1 MNLPFRVLLFPTRT
15 METLPHTHSCFVCGD
30 ANPVGLQLRFVKDGA
45 VVRTRFTPATGH
57 AGFRGIVHGG
67 ILSTVLDEIM
77 VWACAVNS
85 GHFGFCVE
93 LNVRF
98 HQPSVPG
105 EELAVSAELV
115 SNHRNRLFAAKAEVR
130 NPDGKLLASSTG
142 KYMALRKVDEAA
154 LLDDFVGS
162 PAVIESWKQKS
173 G

>member
-1 MNLPFRVLLFPTRT
+1 MPFVVPVFPTRG

-30 ANPVGLQLRFVKDGA
+30 ANPVGLQLRFEKDGP

-57 AGFRGIVHGG
+57 AGFRGVVHGG

-85 GHFGFCVE
+85 GRFGFCAE

-98 HQPSVPG
+98 HQPATTG
-105 EELAVSAELV
+105 EELSVSAELV
-115 SNHRNRLFAAKAEVR
+115 SNHRDRLFTAKAEVR
-130 NPDGKLLASSTG
+130 NPAGKLLASSTG
-142 KYMALRKVDEAA
+142 KYMALRGVDEAA

-162 PAVIESWKQKS
+162 PEVIAGWKQKS